1 MPLNELR
8 LPLSLNTTK
17 SEAERHYIT
26 KVFSYRF
33 LKSSP

>member
-17 SEAERHYIT
+17 SEAERHNI
-26 KVFSYRF
+26 F

>member
-8 LPLSLNTTK
+8 LFLSQNITK
-17 SEAERHYIT
+17 SEAERHKK

>member
-8 LPLSLNTTK
+8 LPLSLNITNC
-17 SEAERHYIT
+17 EAERHNI
-26 KVFSYRF
+26 F